1 MKKNTTFFIILLN
14 IVIFIAAIYFG
25 AVKFN
30 SDNMDIIL
38 KLRLPRIIMAFI
50 IGGALGMSG
59 ALFQLVLKNPLADG
73 FTTGVASSS
82 ALGAVVAI
90 SIGFPVFLIPV
101 IAFVSGMTGLAI
113 VYKISKK
120 SSGLNSVTL
129 ILAGIVLNI
138 ITSSIISFLKYY
150 FDESVGT
157 IVFWLMGGFYQF
169 DITKILIVLFVT
181 LFFFIFFFKNGLKLN
196 VLSFDDIT
204 ASNMGINH
212 KFFKQVVFV
221 GAAFLT
227 AISVSF
233 SGIIAFV
240 GLIVPHI
247 VRGVFGSNMKKVIL
261 YSTIFGADLTLIS
274 DTVSRSI
281 IPSGAELPVGIIT
294 SIVGGGFF
302 IYILLKKRERIWNG

>member
-1 MKKNTTFFIILLN
+1 
-14 IVIFIAAIYFG
+14 
-25 AVKFN
+25 
-30 SDNMDIIL
+30 
-38 KLRLPRIIMAFI
+38 
-50 IGGALGMSG
+50 
-59 ALFQLVLKNPLADG
+59 
-73 FTTGVASSS
+73 
-82 ALGAVVAI
+82 
-90 SIGFPVFLIPV
+90 
-101 IAFVSGMTGLAI
+101 
-113 VYKISKK
+113 
-120 SSGLNSVTL
+120 
-129 ILAGIVLNI
+129 
-138 ITSSIISFLKYY
+138 
-150 FDESVGT
+150 
-157 IVFWLMGGFYQF
+157 
-169 DITKILIVLFVT
+169 
-181 LFFFIFFFKNGLKLN
+181 
-196 VLSFDDIT
+196 
-204 ASNMGINH
+204 
-212 KFFKQVVFV
+212 V

>member
-1 MKKNTTFFIILLN
+1 MRKNIIIFIILGN
-14 IVIFIAAIYFG
+14 IIIFLAAIYFG

-30 SDNMDIIL
+30 LDNLNIIIN
-38 KLRLPRIIMAFI
+38 LRIPRIIMAFI
-50 IGGALGMSG
+50 IGGALGLSG

-82 ALGAVVAI
+82 ALGAVIAI
-90 SIGFPVFLIPV
+90 SLGMPVYSIPAV
-101 IAFVSGMTGLAI
+101 AFTTGMIGLAI
-113 VYKISKK
+113 VYKISQRGT
-120 SSGLNSVTL
+120 GLNSVTL

-138 ITSSIISFLKYY
+138 ISSSIISFLKYY

-169 DITKILIVLFVT
+169 DINKIILVFSVT
-181 LFFFIFFFKNGLKLN
+181 LIFFIFFYINGLKLN

-212 KFFKQVVFV
+212 KFFKQTAFI

-247 VRGVFGSNMKKVIL
+247 VRGIFGSNMKRVIL

-274 DTVSRSI
+274 DTISRSI
-281 IPSGAELPVGIIT
+281 IPSGSELPVGIIT

-302 IYILLKKRERIWNG
+302 IYILLKKRDRIWNE

>member
-1 MKKNTTFFIILLN
+1 MKKYSILGIVVFN
-14 IVIFIAAIYFG
+14 IFVIAAGIYFG

-30 SDNMDIIL
+30 SDNYNIIL
-38 KLRLPRIIMAFI
+38 HLRVPRIIMAFI
-50 IGGALGMSG
+50 IGGALGLSG

-90 SIGFPVFLIPV
+90 SLGLPVFTIPV
-101 IAFVSGMTGLAI
+101 AAFLSGMLGLII
-113 VYKISKK
+113 VYKISKRGT
-120 SSGLNSVTL
+120 GLNSVTL

-169 DITKILIVLFVT
+169 DTLKILIVFFST
-181 LFFFIFFFKNGLKLN
+181 ISFFIFFYINGLKLN

-204 ASNMGINH
+204 ASNMGINQR
-212 KFFKQVVFV
+212 FFKQISFI

-247 VRGVFGSNMKKVIL
+247 VRGFFGSNMKRVIL

-302 IYILLKKRERIWNG
+302 IYILLKKRDKIWNE